1 MAITLSNKVDNQN
14 SLLSE
19 EDPRIE
25 ISFLISDVT
34 RRLRALY
41 DVEMSQL
48 GLSRAQWR
56 ALIGVLRLKAPTQT
70 DLADALDI
78 GRASMGSLI
87 DHLEKNGFAARILDP
102 NDRRVWRVVPT
113 KIALGSI
120 EPLDDAA
127 QKVANQAFSLISDN
141 DLSLANKVLAQ
152 IQKNLS

>member
-1 MAITLSNKVDNQN
+1 MA
-14 SLLSE
+14 
-19 EDPRIE
+19 
-25 ISFLISDVT
+25 
-34 RRLRALY
+34 RA
-41 DVEMSQL
+41 DWCTETQS
-48 GLSRAQWR
+48 
-56 ALIGVLRLKAPTQT
+56 PTQT

-87 DHLEKNGFAARILDP
+87 DHLEKNGFVARILDP

-127 QKVANQAFSLISDN
+127 QKVATQAFSSISDN

>member
-56 ALIGVLRLKAPTQT
+56 ALIGVLRLKAPLKQISQMRWTS
-70 DLADALDI
+70 DVH
-78 GRASMGSLI
+78 RW
-87 DHLEKNGFAARILDP
+87 AR
-102 NDRRVWRVVPT
+102 
-113 KIALGSI
+113 
-120 EPLDDAA
+120 
-127 QKVANQAFSLISDN
+127 
-141 DLSLANKVLAQ
+141 
-152 IQKNLS
+152 

>member
-56 ALIGVLRLKAPTQT
+56 ALIGVLRLNAPTQT

-87 DHLEKNGFAARILDP
+87 DHLEKNGFVARILDP

-127 QKVANQAFSLISDN
+127 QKVANQAFSSISDN